1 MSNEIPYNK
10 VFTCKVIKLQAP
22 NGEYIPFEYLDRIEY
37 EGSFYAVLR
46 QIDAQGTGAVEDGI
60 VILRVDEDPDDPN
73 AETYSGIESEDT
85 LRAVLDLFSDRYKK
99 GLVKINGK

>member
-37 EGSFYAVLR
+37 EGGFYAVLR
-46 QIDAQGTGAVEDGI
+46 QIENPDGK
-60 VILRVDEDPDDPN
+60 DF
-73 AETYSGIESEDT
+73 SGKVSSNQ
-85 LRAVLDLFSDRYKK
+85 LDFLAWAK
-99 GLVKINGK
+99 

>member
-37 EGSFYAVLR
+37 EGDFYAVLR
-46 QIDAQGTGAVEDGI
+46 QIDAQGTGEVADGI
-60 VILRVDEDPDDPN
+60 VLLKVEEDPDDPN
-73 AETYSGIESEDT
+73 AENYSGIESEEV
-85 LRAVLDLFSDRYKK
+85 LRAVLGIFSDRYKK
-99 GLVKINGK
+99 GLVKQNR